1 MSKKKIILIST
12 LSSLFI
18 VSLVIILALNTNIL
32 SKLKGSII
40 DPVTGD
46 VCIEDTTASNI
57 LHENGQTV
65 KEILDELYAE
75 SDSTCATGYACHKPT
90 LPTVV
95 EPESCFTLDSS
106 RINYSRNN
114 NTMSVEDAVKQLY
127 TIYNSAEFCPQ
138 KYCKPVTYPVT
149 LDKNGGTTQ
158 GTPKVYEKYDT
169 GVYLYENE
177 NNEMT
182 GSTNPITTPTKV
194 YTISYNGNSQGASY
208 TGTPTESAATF
219 KGYFTS
225 ATGGTKMIDEN
236 GYIVESNFPNNKYS
250 AAATLY
256 AHYDDNN
263 ITLPAITKE
272 NASCKWA
279 EGSAS
284 GTQYAGGTSRPI
296 SANTTYYAVCVNNP
310 KLTVN
315 NYKCPWDYTGTDGSG
330 CTLEATN
337 SYRKPEGTQE
347 TISPASYSGYRAP
360 GSQAVTYDRD
370 RTVNFYHT
378 AIPNIPL
385 VTAVYSSRQ
394 LKAYHVGS
402 GSNAHTDLYL
412 PNGSRSYGYI
422 VPADSSSAIQW
433 PEYSTTSSQTYQGWP
448 NIIVLNDSGSPS
460 STVAA
465 FSGANY
471 SNGARGT
478 YYVRT
483 CNMRSDNTETCTDAE
498 ELRPYFEIKYDLR
511 GGTGTSSTQT
521 KYAGESKTLHGTP
534 SKTGYTFKGW
544 AATIKSG
551 DQCYVCNGGSSGTDC
566 TTVAYYA
573 AGRPLNDQEW
583 NIGNESWPCGS
594 KEAYDNNVN
603 TVYLRALWNRDPW
616 KTYE

>member
-127 TIYNSAEFCPQ
+127 TIYNSAGFCPQ

-169 GVYLYENE
+169 GVYLDENE

-182 GSTNPITTPTKV
+182 GSTNPITKPTKV

-256 AHYDDNN
+256 AQYTDNT
-263 ITLPAITKE
+263 ITLPAITKADSE
-272 NASCKWA
+272 CKWA
-279 EGSAS
+279 EGSAG
-284 GTQYAGGTSRPI
+284 GTQYAGGTSRTI
-296 SANTTYYAVCVNNP
+296 SANTTYYAVCVSYP
-310 KLTVN
+310 TLTVE
-315 NYKCPWDYTGTDGSG
+315 NYTCNDQGASCTKVKTD
-330 CTLEATN
+330 T
-337 SYRKPEGTQE
+337 YRKVAGTTE
-347 TISPASYSGYRAP
+347 TINATSQSGYQTPSSR
-360 GSQAVTYDRD
+360 SVTYG
-370 RTVNFYHT
+370 TNTKLKFYHT
-378 AIPNIPL
+378 APTNI
-385 VTAVYSSRQ
+385 TTISTVYTSSQ

-402 GSNAHTDLYL
+402 GSNVHTDLYV
-412 PNGSRSYGYI
+412 PTGSRSYGYI

-471 SNGARGT
+471 SNGVKGT

-498 ELRPYFEIKYDLR
+498 ELRPYFEIRYDLK
-511 GGTGTSSTQT
+511 GGTGDSSNQS
-521 KYAGESKTLHGTP
+521 KYAGSSLTLHSAPTK
-534 SKTGYTFKGW
+534 SGYTFKGW
-544 AATIKSG
+544 AAQTQDG
-551 DQCYVCNGGSSGTDC
+551 TQCRLCNGSGGACDKDS
-566 TTVAYYA
+566 YYA
-573 AGRPLNDQEW
+573 AGRSLNDQEW
-583 NIGNESWPCGS
+583 NVGNESWPCS
-594 KEAYDNNVN
+594 SREAYVNNVN
-603 TVYLRALWNRDPW
+603 TVYLRAVWNRNPW
-616 KTYE
+616 NEVE

>member
-127 TIYNSAEFCPQ
+127 TIYNSAGFCPQ

-169 GVYLYENE
+169 GVYLDENE

-182 GSTNPITTPTKV
+182 GSTNPITKPTKV

-256 AHYDDNN
+256 AQYDDNN
-263 ITLPAITKE
+263 ITLPAITKADSE
-272 NASCKWA
+272 CKWA

-296 SANTTYYAVCVNNP
+296 SANTTYYAVCVSYP
-310 KLTVN
+310 TLTVE
-315 NYKCPWDYTGTDGSG
+315 NYTCNDQGASCTKVKTD
-330 CTLEATN
+330 T
-337 SYRKPEGTQE
+337 YRKVAGTTE
-347 TISPASYSGYRAP
+347 TINATSQSGYQTPSSR
-360 GSQAVTYDRD
+360 SVTYG
-370 RTVNFYHT
+370 THTKVKFYHT
-378 AIPNIPL
+378 APTSVATIS
-385 VTAVYSSRQ
+385 TVYTSRQ
-394 LKAYHVGS
+394 LKAIHTGD
-402 GSNAHTDLYL
+402 HTDIYVSD
-412 PNGSRSYGYI
+412 SRPYMCTEVATYGI
-422 VPADSSSAIQW
+422 EKQ
-433 PEYSTTSSQTYQGWP
+433 
-448 NIIVLNDSGSPS
+448 IIGYTRYNS
-460 STVAA
+460 STYSGFPYLFPFADNTY
-465 FSGANY
+465 SGASY
-471 SNGARGT
+471 LNGAKGT
-478 YYVRT
+478 YYIRT
-483 CNMRSDNTETCTDAE
+483 CSSQDSTDCTDAE
-498 ELRPYFEIKYDLR
+498 ELRPYIEIKYDLK

-521 KYAGESKTLHGTP
+521 KYAGQSLTLHGTP

-544 AATIKSG
+544 KATVSSSEEVCKL
-551 DQCYVCNGGSSGTDC
+551 CNGSGGACDKDS
-566 TTVAYYA
+566 YYA
-573 AGRPLNDQEW
+573 AGRSLNDQEW
-583 NIGNESWPCGS
+583 NVGNESWPCSS
-594 KEAYDNNVN
+594 KEAYENNTN
-603 TVYLRALWNRDPW
+603 TVYLRAVWNRNPW
-616 KTYE
+616 NEVE